1 MKILRKVGGKAEA
14 MQMSDEFQF
23 NEEFDPTVDHI
34 RLRGVR

>member
-1 MKILRKVGGKAEA
+1 MKILKKVGGEAEA

-23 NEEFDPTVDHI
+23 NEEFAPTVDHI